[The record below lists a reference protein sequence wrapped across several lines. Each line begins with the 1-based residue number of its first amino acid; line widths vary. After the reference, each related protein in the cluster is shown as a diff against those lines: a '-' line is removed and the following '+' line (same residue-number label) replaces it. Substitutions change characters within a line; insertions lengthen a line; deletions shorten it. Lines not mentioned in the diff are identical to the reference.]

1 MNNTKT
7 IQGQSNVYDSS
18 EAKGFKQSK
27 NYPIAWEIIFLNDD
41 TGKEFALNTEKSFS
55 QLPKEQGYIVG
66 LSDDAN
72 APIRCL
78 DCVFKNK
85 DAFRKILN
93 ETLKGITIYDEI
105 AEKVT
110 PKTKMLQN
118 AGKVLTAKMELAI

>member
-7 IQGQSNVYDSS
+7 IQGQSIVYDSS
-18 EAKGFKQSK
+18 QSKGFKHSK

-41 TGKEFALNTEKSFS
+41 TGSEFALNAEKSFS
-55 QLPKEQGYIVG
+55 QLPKEQGYIIG

-93 ETLKGITIYDEI
+93 ETLKNITVYNEI
-105 AEKVT
+105 VEKVT
-110 PKTKMLQN
+110 PKTEMLQN
-118 AGKVLTAKMELAI
+118 AGKVLAAKMELAI